1 MYNNNFLFF
10 QSKMVVAILE
20 HVHRKQIMKQVIVI
34 DVELI
39 AIKWVGNL
47 QNLAAI
53 RFTMEIQI
61 MVHHIAK

>member
-1 MYNNNFLFF
+1 
-10 QSKMVVAILE
+10 MVVAISE

-61 MVHHIAK
+61 MVHHTAK